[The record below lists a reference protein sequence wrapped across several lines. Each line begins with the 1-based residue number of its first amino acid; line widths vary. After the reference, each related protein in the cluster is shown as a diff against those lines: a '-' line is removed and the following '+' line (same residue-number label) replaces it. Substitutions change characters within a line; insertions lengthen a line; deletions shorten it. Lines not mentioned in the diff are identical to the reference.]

1 MLISI
6 NDNVVQMS
14 GTIWGGEGAW
24 IVRELQPVLDAN
36 TEVHIH
42 LNTSGGSVFDGNQ
55 IYNALKTS
63 KAKIHFIIE
72 SLVASMGTIFM
83 LSGDTISMRENAYLM
98 VHAPSGYCDGTAKEF
113 TSTAKVLQMMEKNF
127 LAKYSKKTGKT
138 VDELAYLMEGDN
150 WFSADEALALGL
162 VDEIIDPDLI
172 EMDVTALQK
181 LNFTALLKE
190 RDITASIDAT
200 TQPIKTKMKKEV
212 VAALGLTGVTEQ
224 SSDTAV
230 IEAIQAQ
237 QKTAIDAKD
246 KRILELEAKAIQD
259 GKTAISGIVATAV
272 AAGKI
277 TALQVEKYEGIGASA
292 GIETLNAV
300 LEDMNAKSVK
310 PASVTAQIHGNGT
323 SVPKGSKTWDELSKE
338 KDALENLRASDPT
351 EFAAVFKAK
360 FKKEY
365 KD

>member
-1 MLISI
+1 
-6 NDNVVQMS
+6 
-14 GTIWGGEGAW
+14 
-24 IVRELQPVLDAN
+24 
-36 TEVHIH
+36 
-42 LNTSGGSVFDGNQ
+42 
-55 IYNALKTS
+55 
-63 KAKIHFIIE
+63 
-72 SLVASMGTIFM
+72 
-83 LSGDTISMRENAYLM
+83 M

-113 TSTAKVLQMMEKNF
+113 TSIAKMLQIMEKNF

-138 VDELAYLMEGDN
+138 VDELAYLMDGDN
-150 WFSADEALALGL
+150 WFSAEEAKALGL

-172 EMDVTALQK
+172 EMDVVALQK
-181 LNFTALLKE
+181 LNLTALLKE

-200 TQPIKTKMKKEV
+200 PQPIKTKMKKEV

-230 IEAIQAQ
+230 IEAIQAK
-237 QKTAIDAKD
+237 QKMAIDAKD

-259 GKTAISGIVATAV
+259 AKTAIAGIVATAV

-292 GIETLNAV
+292 GIETLTAV
-300 LEDMNAKSVK
+300 LEDMTGKAGK
-310 PASVTAQIHGNGT
+310 PASVTAQINGGGEG
-323 SVPKGSKTWDELSKE
+323 SPKGTKTWDELSKE

-351 EFAAVFKAK
+351 EFAALFKAK
-360 FKKEY
+360 FNKEY